1 MTVKYKMAAS
11 VLLALL
17 CLTAEVTLSA
27 GSNKCVARNF
37 GHDSVVCECN
47 STYCDSV
54 GSATLPPLGQFSSY
68 LSSKAGSRLEPGQ
81 GQVRV
86 KSSGADLRLTINPYQ
101 KYQKVKGFGGA
112 MTDATAINI
121 LSLSAGVQDQLLR
134 QYFSSEGIGYTVV
147 RVPMAS
153 CDFSTRLYTYADT
166 PEDYNLDNFTLAPED
181 INMKIPLLQRAQ
193 ALSPRPLSLLA
204 SAWSAPAWMKTNGA
218 LTGKGSLKG
227 QPGGKEHKS
236 WAQYY
241 IRFLE
246 EYAKYNLTF
255 WALTTGNEPSA
266 GEMTNYSF
274 QALGFT
280 PEEQRDWVALD
291 LGPALKASSYPHT
304 HVLILDDNRLLL
316 PHWAKVVLNDVHAA
330 QYIHGVAVH
339 WYMDSVVPAEIS
351 LGTTHDLYPEYY
363 LFGTEAC
370 AGWNPLDRG
379 VKLGRWDRAEKYAHD
394 IIEDVN
400 YYVVGWTDWNMVLDQ
415 TGGPN
420 WVKNFVDSPVIVDAK
435 RDVFYK
441 QPTFYSM
448 AHFSKFLWEG
458 SQRVGVSPS
467 KETDLEYSAF
477 IRTDGSVVLI
487 ILNRSSLVIEFEV
500 WDPTVGYIPFSA
512 PAHSLLTLAWNT
524 H

>member
-1 MTVKYKMAAS
+1 MASA
-11 VLLALL
+11 LLALVL
-17 CLTAEVTLSA
+17 LTAEVTLSK
-27 GSNKCVARNF
+27 GTNQCVARNL

-54 GSATLPPLGQFSSY
+54 GSVALPPLGQYSSY
-68 LSSKAGSRLEPGQ
+68 LSSMAGSRLEAGR
-81 GQVRV
+81 GRVRV
-86 KSSGADLRLTINPYQ
+86 NGTGAGLRLTVVPDQ
-101 KYQKVKGFGGA
+101 KYQKIRGFGGA
-112 MTDATAINI
+112 MTDAAAINI
-121 LSLSAGVQDQLLR
+121 LSLSAGTQEQLLR
-134 QYFSSEGIGYTVV
+134 QYFSPEGIGYSVV

-166 PEDYNLDNFTLAPED
+166 PGDYDLDNFTLAPED
-181 INMKIPLLQRAQ
+181 VKMKIPLLQRAQ
-193 ALSPRPLSLLA
+193 ALSPRPLALLA

-218 LTGKGSLKG
+218 LIGKGSLRG
-227 QPGGKEHKS
+227 RPGGKEHKT

-266 GEMTNYSF
+266 GHITNYSF

-291 LGPALKASSYPHT
+291 LGPALHASSHPRT

-316 PHWAKVVLNDVHAA
+316 PHWAKVVLNDIHAGRF
-330 QYIHGVAVH
+330 IHGVAVH
-339 WYMDSVVPAEIS
+339 WYMDWLVPAETS
-351 LGTTHDLYPEYY
+351 LGVIHHLYPEYY

-370 AGWNPLDRG
+370 AGWSPLDRG
-379 VKLGRWDRAEKYAHD
+379 VKLGSWDRAEQYAHD
-394 IIEDVN
+394 IIGDLN
-400 YYVVGWTDWNMVLDQ
+400 HHVVGWTDWNLALDQ
-415 TGGPN
+415 SGGPN
-420 WVKNFVDSPVIVDAK
+420 WVKNFVDSPVIVDAQ

-441 QPTFYSM
+441 QPHFYSM

-458 SQRVGVSPS
+458 SQRVGVSAS
-467 KETDLEYSAF
+467 QTTELEYTGF
-477 IRTDGSVVLI
+477 IRPDGSVVLI
-487 ILNRSSLVIEFEV
+487 VLNRSSSVIQFEV
-500 WDPTVGYIPFSA
+500 RDLAVGFISSTA
-512 PAHSLLTLAWNT
+512 PARSLLTLAWNT